1 MVVVKKASV
10 LFDVFYVYRK
20 YVKLLIISKYRTK
33 KTRTCPTDARGRFY
47 QGAGFEVFRRAFG
60 RALSGLVL

>member
-10 LFDVFYVYRK
+10 LFDIFYVYQR

-33 KTRTCPTDARGRFY
+33 KRERAQLMLADGFTREQASKY
-47 QGAGFEVFRRAFG
+47 
-60 RALSGLVL
+60 SGVPLDEL

>member
-33 KTRTCPTDARGRFY
+33 KRERAQLMLADGFTREQASEY
-47 QGAGFEVFRRAFG
+47 
-60 RALSGLVL
+60 SGVPLDEL